1 MKQSADTI
9 EIRDSIR
16 SIPGWP
22 IEGVIF
28 RDITTLMQ
36 NPDINRKATDIFFDR
51 YKKMDIDKVVG
62 IDARGF
68 VFGAILAH
76 QLHVGF
82 VPVRKKGKL
91 PHKTISES
99 YSLEYGKDTLEIH
112 EDAIVKGERVVIM
125 DDLIATGGTI
135 GATVKLVEKI
145 GGVIVECAFV
155 VELPDLNG
163 RKRLNGHKLFSI
175 VEFEGD

>member
-1 MKQSADTI
+1 MDIIKN
-9 EIRDSIR
+9 SIR

-22 IEGVIF
+22 IKGVTF

-36 NPDINRKATDIFFDR
+36 DPDINRKTTDIFFER
-51 YKKMDIDKVVG
+51 YKDMAIDKVVG

-91 PHKTISES
+91 PHRTISES
-99 YSLEYGKDTLEIH
+99 YSLEYGQDTLEIH
-112 EDAIVKGERVVIM
+112 EDAIKKGERVVIM

-145 GGVIVECAFV
+145 GGHIVECAFV
-155 VELPDLNG
+155 VELPDLKG
-163 RKRLNGHKLFSI
+163 RSRLNGHSIFSI
-175 VEFEGD
+175 VAFEGD

>member
-51 YKKMDIDKVVG
+51 YKGMDIDKVVG

-163 RKRLNGHKLFSI
+163 RKSLNGHKLFSI

>member
-1 MKQSADTI
+1 MDIKS
-9 EIRDSIR
+9 SIR

-36 NPDINRKATDIFFDR
+36 DPDANRKTTDIFFDR
-51 YKKMDIDKVVG
+51 YKNMDIDKVVG

-99 YSLEYGKDTLEIH
+99 YSLEYGQDTLEIH
-112 EDAIVKGERVVIM
+112 EDAIKEGERVVIM

-145 GGVIVECAFV
+145 GGSIVECAFV

-163 RKRLNGHKLFSI
+163 REQLNGHKIFSI